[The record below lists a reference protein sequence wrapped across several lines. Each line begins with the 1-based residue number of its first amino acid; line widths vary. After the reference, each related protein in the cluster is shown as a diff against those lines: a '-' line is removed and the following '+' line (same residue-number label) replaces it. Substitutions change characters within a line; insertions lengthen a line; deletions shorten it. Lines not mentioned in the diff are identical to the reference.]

1 MNILNLI
8 ENHSNFSP
16 IETRKTL
23 EFLSQSFLKDAE
35 VMYYGGCGTDKFE
48 LCVMDNEG
56 DTYNLEFISKNTAFG
71 KQMTLEEKIYL
82 FKLDKY
88 SYAEVESMIYN
99 NCAC

>member
-35 VMYYGGCGTDKFE
+35 VMYYEKEGTDKFE
-48 LCVMDNEG
+48 VCVMDSNG
-56 DTYNLEFISKNTAFG
+56 DTYKLEFVSKNTAFG
-71 KQMTLEEKIYL
+71 WMMTLEGKMYL
-82 FKLDKY
+82 FKLNKY
-88 SYAEVESMIYN
+88 PYAEVEELIYN
-99 NCAC
+99 NCAY